1 MTKNRKKQQSNS
13 LLYGYYFYH
22 YCYYY
27 YYCMLAVAHARASKH
42 TFVLHVRFAARVKNV
57 THMLFFGEVFPA
69 FRKSI
74 SIKYA
79 HLAGV

>member
-1 MTKNRKKQQSNS
+1 MVTIFIIIVIITTIVCSQW
-13 LLYGYYFYH
+13 H
-22 YCYYY
+22 THA
-27 YYCMLAVAHARASKH
+27 LAHIHS
-42 TFVLHVRFAARVKNV
+42 FACTICRTRKNV

>member
-1 MTKNRKKQQSNS
+1 
-13 LLYGYYFYH
+13 
-22 YCYYY
+22 
-27 YYCMLAVAHARASKH
+27 MLAVAHARASTH

-69 FRKSI
+69 FRKPI